1 MWLRCLSAVG
11 AAFLAVPA
19 VAETPEQLD
28 QLVVATPAAGLA
40 LARQEAQAGNLLPAL
55 SIIESVLF
63 AKPKNKEARLMHATL
78 LCRLDDLS
86 GAAVHIAQL
95 KRKDYPRADWQQ
107 MMKICGA
114 KNSD

>member
-1 MWLRCLSAVG
+1 MWVRCLSAVG
-11 AAFLAVPA
+11 AALLAVPA

-55 SIIESVLF
+55 SIIEGVLF

-107 MMKICGA
+107 MMTICGA